1 MKRDGEGVKIDML
14 RIISYISRL
23 AAVVVMV
30 GRDRY
35 GVGRLVR
42 PLCGWIVADER
53 EKNEKLHV
61 KNVKKG
67 LISCQFP
74 IILLTLRGKVGM
86 CAYGF

>member
-1 MKRDGEGVKIDML
+1 MSRTIIIYKQVCGGCGVCGVRVMM
-14 RIISYISRL
+14 RWPL
-23 AAVVVMV
+23 A
-30 GRDRY
+30 RS
-35 GVGRLVR
+35 
-42 PLCGWIVADER
+42 LCSWNVADER
-53 EKNEKLHV
+53 EKNEKLRV

>member
-1 MKRDGEGVKIDML
+1 MMNARNLICRVPL
-14 RIISYISRL
+14 LYISKL
-23 AAVVVMV
+23 AAVAVFVRVRVMM
-30 GRDRY
+30 RW
-35 GVGRLVR
+35 
-42 PLCGWIVADER
+42 PLARSLCSWNVADER
-53 EKNEKLHV
+53 EKNEKLRV